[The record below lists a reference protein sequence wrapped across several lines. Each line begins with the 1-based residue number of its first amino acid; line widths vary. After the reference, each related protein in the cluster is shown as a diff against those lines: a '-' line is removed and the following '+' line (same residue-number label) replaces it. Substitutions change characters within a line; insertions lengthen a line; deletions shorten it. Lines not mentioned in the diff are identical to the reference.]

1 MPDPMRT
8 RSWALGVLAG
18 VSVALSGCG
27 GDDPP
32 AGGGQQAGATETPTP
47 RERRA
52 EPSDIA
58 SGTSTLQLNDRVG
71 LLLGAA
77 GVDIVGVGDA
87 EQTDR
92 GIELPVSGGEIGVDP
107 LAGRLR
113 HGGGI
118 RFEGGGQSVEATD
131 LRLDLRT
138 GGVTA
143 DVAGTR
149 VPLLDAEFDQ
159 ARVSEDAGS
168 VVLPAGSVTLTE
180 EAVTPLNEALG
191 FDLLSGGLGIGEL
204 EVDASW
210 RR

>member
-1 MPDPMRT
+1 MHTRMRT
-8 RSWALGVLAG
+8 RHKALGVLAG
-18 VSVALSGCG
+18 VALAFAGCG
-27 GDDPP
+27 GEEPP
-32 AGGGQQAGATETPTP
+32 AAGEGQQAGASATMTP

-52 EPSDIA
+52 DPAPIA
-58 SGTSTLQLNDRVG
+58 SGTTTLELNSRIE

-87 EQTDR
+87 EQSDE

-107 LAGRLR
+107 LAGRVR
-113 HGGGI
+113 HDGGI

-138 GGVTA
+138 GEVTA
-143 DVAGTR
+143 DIAGVR
-149 VPLLDAEFDQ
+149 VPLLDCEFDR

-168 VVLPAGSVTLTE
+168 VVLPAGSVTLTD
-180 EAVTPLNEALG
+180 EAVTPLNAALG

-210 RR
+210 R